1 VHPAGLRK
9 TVNLNT
15 IKEVMQPRS
24 ADEIVKWRD
33 GYAWL
38 AGGTWLFSTP
48 QIATDT
54 LIDLRSLNWPA
65 LQVSEAGLDIAA
77 TCTIAELYNFKA
89 PAEWT
94 AAPLFRLCSRAF
106 LASFKIWNA
115 ATVGGNIVMSLPAG
129 PMITLTTALEAS
141 YTLLPRDGAPREVA
155 AIDFVTGNHAN
166 MLQPGEL
173 LRNIHIPASALCKR
187 FASHRSSLTHLGR
200 SAVFLIGTR
209 KQYANDLLLT
219 ITAATPKPVQI
230 SFARAPS
237 AAELRHAIDEAI
249 PADGYFADVHGSPPY
264 RRRLTYYYAEQIRA
278 ELAAQGEAA

>member
-1 VHPAGLRK
+1 M
-9 TVNLNT
+9 NLNT

-54 LIDLRSLNWPA
+54 LIDLRSLHWPSIE
-65 LQVSEAGLDIAA
+65 VSEAGLDIAA
-77 TCTIAELYNFKA
+77 TCTIAELYHFKP
-89 PAEWT
+89 PADWI
-94 AAPLFRLCSRAF
+94 AASLFQLCSRAF

-115 ATVGGNIVMSLPAG
+115 ATVGGNICMSLPAG
-129 PMITLTTALEAS
+129 PMVTLATALEAR
-141 YTLLPRDGAPREVA
+141 YTLLRRDGHKRDVA

-166 MLQPGEL
+166 VLQPGEL
-173 LRNIHIPASALCKR
+173 LRNIHIPARALHRR

-209 KQYANDLLLT
+209 SADDSDLLLT
-219 ITAATPKPVQI
+219 ITAATPRPVQI
-230 SFARAPS
+230 KFDRARS

-249 PADGYFADVHGSPPY
+249 SADGYFDDVHGSPAY

-278 ELAAQGEAA
+278 ELEKHGAAA